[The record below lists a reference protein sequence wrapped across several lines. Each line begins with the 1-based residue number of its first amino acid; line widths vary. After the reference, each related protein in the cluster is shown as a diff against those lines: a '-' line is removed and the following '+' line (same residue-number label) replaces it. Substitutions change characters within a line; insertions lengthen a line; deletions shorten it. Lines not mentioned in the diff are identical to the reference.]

1 MNKKFF
7 SSSFLIIASVFFFQ
21 SFSVFA
27 AASSVPSSPSAVSAS
42 APLQSIGN
50 TVPVTVTWTDNSDNE
65 SGFSITPFYQGGLTP
80 VTNSGLSI
88 IAGAS
93 ANATSYTFATSS
105 SLNLIPATTTPIFFV
120 VRAINSFGASV
131 GSTSTAVVFLTLP
144 PNPPTNIN
152 AVLNRVAGTRAIV
165 YSIKITWTDSLN
177 DLGYLLKKF
186 TITDGVSSLPT
197 VIALAQDTVSY
208 IDTSVVKGNSYY
220 YQLQAVTGTLSS
232 TVISSGIII
241 VPTGTSSSSV
251 SAL

>member
-1 MNKKFF
+1 M
-7 SSSFLIIASVFFFQ
+7 
-21 SFSVFA
+21 
-27 AASSVPSSPSAVSAS
+27 
-42 APLQSIGN
+42 
-50 TVPVTVTWTDNSDNE
+50 
-65 SGFSITPFYQGGLTP
+65 
-80 VTNSGLSI
+80 
-88 IAGAS
+88 
-93 ANATSYTFATSS
+93 
-105 SLNLIPATTTPIFFV
+105 
-120 VRAINSFGASV
+120 
-131 GSTSTAVVFLTLP
+131 FLTLP

-208 IDTSVVKGNSYY
+208 IDTAVVKGNSYY